1 MVSTPAL
8 EMVVLGLKCRTTKV
22 VRIARCEEDESL
34 GPRHTSTG
42 RKPVI
47 GICDFEMQKP
57 S

>member
-1 MVSTPAL
+1 MVRTPAL